1 MTTILPIRAPRA
13 SRITPS
19 SIAQVRVIQ
28 AHPDQFF
35 STDVETELAQ
45 ADHEAWTA
53 VCTILI
59 TIVTLGLVIG
69 IGAVLLT
76 L

>member
-1 MTTILPIRAPRA
+1 MTTILPLRAPRA
-13 SRITPS
+13 SKITPAP
-19 SIAQVRVIQ
+19 IAHAQVIH
-28 AHPDQFF
+28 AHPHQIF
-35 STDVETELAQ
+35 STEVETELAQ
-45 ADHEAWTA
+45 ADHEAWTT

-59 TIVTLGLVIG
+59 TIVTLGLLLG